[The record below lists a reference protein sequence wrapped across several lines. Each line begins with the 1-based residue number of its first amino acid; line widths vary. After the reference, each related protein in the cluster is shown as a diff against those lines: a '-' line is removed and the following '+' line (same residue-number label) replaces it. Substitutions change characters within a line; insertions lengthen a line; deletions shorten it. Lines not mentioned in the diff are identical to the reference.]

1 MQCATF
7 AANSALFPYPFP
19 GPAELTVLPIA
30 LTVTVTI
37 TITAFPL
44 DMAGNVPC
52 PVPFSS
58 RPRNDPD
65 SQSTH
70 PALRDHIP
78 AVVFPEA
85 PT

>member
-7 AANSALFPYPFP
+7 AANSALFP

-30 LTVTVTI
+30 LIVTI

-52 PVPFSS
+52 PALSPSPADQETTRTAN
-58 RPRNDPD
+58 RPILHYE
-65 SQSTH
+65 TTY
-70 PALRDHIP
+70 LL
-78 AVVFPEA
+78 
-85 PT
+85 